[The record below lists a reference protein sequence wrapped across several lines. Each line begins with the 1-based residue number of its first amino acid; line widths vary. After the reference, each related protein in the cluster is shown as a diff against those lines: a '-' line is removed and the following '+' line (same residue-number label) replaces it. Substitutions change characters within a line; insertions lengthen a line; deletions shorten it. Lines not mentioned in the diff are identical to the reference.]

1 MLSVLN
7 YIAFNLTMF
16 RLKTIQVYMDEE
28 NVQEADV
35 KRELQR
41 LKVIRFAF
49 ATTCVIL
56 LLGGPI

>member
-1 MLSVLN
+1 MLN